1 MDQWQSR
8 QRDLLSALAQA
19 DEREPG
25 HRFIYAPIM
34 GIKTAVQHPGLP
46 SGRMTMYNE
55 DVEMLAARGHIEF
68 LEGKT
73 YFILTPKRPPR

>member
-1 MDQWQSR
+1 M
-8 QRDLLSALAQA
+8 LSALVQA

-25 HRFIYAPIM
+25 HRFIYCPIM

-55 DVEMLAARGHIEF
+55 DVEMLAAGGHIQF
-68 LEGKT
+68 LEGKRF
-73 YFILTPKRPPR
+73 FILTPK